1 MKVDLAAIEKKAKKA
16 MKSKALQQRVDDTIE
31 KIVTSSKGGAIVS
44 GQRRAAEKFIE
55 VLQQEIINCSAGGG
69 RTIEKGGLGVTAV
82 SSLLG
87 LAYGTPIK
95 VSSTR
100 YKIPIWFTEDLRR
113 DSLDPSTYGGVENI
127 AALLNSGYSA
137 SHVVYGVWPG
147 HGEDVRASLPNR
159 DGAHFIE
166 AAIHRYKTE
175 YADKY
180 GVIDIEVDDIYM

>member
-1 MKVDLAAIEKKAKKA
+1 MESIEKKAKKA
-16 MKSKALQQRVDDTIE
+16 MKSRALKERVDEAAE
-31 KIVTSSKGGAIVS
+31 KIIGAPKGGAVVS
-44 GQRRAAEKFIE
+44 GKRQAAEKFIE

-69 RTIEKGGLGVTAV
+69 NSIENGGLGVTAV

-87 LAYGTPIK
+87 LSYGAPVKISATK
-95 VSSTR
+95 